1 MYTAVV
7 LTPESRSKI
16 IQTCKNEIDSLGTGF
31 QMRNAQGQDL
41 LHHVTINMGDIDR
54 TLNPKIEIGTLIKM
68 NIVGFGKNDKV
79 AAFRVG
85 NDALANNGVV
95 FGTPPIVTANN
106 IPHITA
112 AINPSNG
119 GKPFLSNQIQTWSF
133 VPKFEVSGVLQ
144 IVN

>member
-16 IQTCKNEIDSLGTGF
+16 MQTYKNEIESLGNGF

-54 TLNPKIEIGTLIKM
+54 TLNPAIELGTLINM
-68 NIVGFGKNDKV
+68 RIVGFGHDEKV

-85 NDALANNGVV
+85 NDALSSNGVV

-112 AINPSNG
+112 AINPLNG
-119 GKPFLSNQIQTWSF
+119 GKPFLSNQIKTWSF
-133 VPKFEVSGVLQ
+133 LPKLEISGILQ
-144 IVN
+144 VVN